1 MRETIFKNQPKRV
14 VYIYSTKSKFVE
26 DLYQEGLI
34 DKAIKNLPSTYEAL
48 GKLIEPFCKDGV
60 IVIVDDG
67 LSQLESSGS
76 YLPRVFEEFTSKKN
90 ASIIFVSQSIFVN
103 DKNFIRMSQNSHY
116 IVCLQNRRNPA
127 RIRALALQ
135 VKPCNPN
142 FILKCFVDATK
153 FKPLSTPYPQNYGY
167 GYFIFDF
174 NLQSPECLAYRTNI
188 FPDELEPITVYV
200 DRE

>member
-48 GKLIEPFCKDGV
+48 EKIIAPFCKDGV
-60 IVIVDDG
+60 ILIVDDG
-67 LSQLESSGS
+67 LSQIES

-90 ASIIFVSQSIFVN
+90 ASIIFVSQSIFIN

-116 IVCLQNRRNPA
+116 VVCMQNRRNPA

-174 NLQSPECLAYRTNI
+174 NLQSPECIAYRTNI
-188 FPDELEPITVYV
+188 FPDEIEPITVYV
-200 DRE
+200 QRE

>member
-76 YLPRVFEEFTSKKN
+76 YLPRVVEINKDQILAMTS
-90 ASIIFVSQSIFVN
+90 
-103 DKNFIRMSQNSHY
+103 D
-116 IVCLQNRRNPA
+116 LQ
-127 RIRALALQ
+127 
-135 VKPCNPN
+135 
-142 FILKCFVDATK
+142 
-153 FKPLSTPYPQNYGY
+153 
-167 GYFIFDF
+167 
-174 NLQSPECLAYRTNI
+174 
-188 FPDELEPITVYV
+188 
-200 DRE
+200 

>member
-1 MRETIFKNQPKRV
+1 M
-14 VYIYSTKSKFVE
+14 VYIYSTKSTFVE
-26 DLYQEGLI
+26 ELYQEGLI

-48 GKLIEPFCKDGV
+48 EKMIVPFCKDGV
-60 IVIVDDG
+60 ILIVDDG
-67 LSQLESSGS
+67 LSQIKS

-90 ASIIFVSQSIFVN
+90 ASIIFVSQSIFVD

-116 IVCLQNRRNPA
+116 VVCMQNRRNPA

-142 FILKCFVDATK
+142 FILKCFLDATK
-153 FKPLSTPYPQNYGY
+153 FKPLSTPYPNNYGY
-167 GYFIFDF
+167 GYFIFEF
-174 NLQSPECLAYRTNI
+174 NLQSPEILAYRTNI

-200 DRE
+200 ERE

>member
-48 GKLIEPFCKDGV
+48 EKIIEPFCKDGV
-60 IVIVDDG
+60 FLIVDDG
-67 LSQLESSGS
+67 LSQIES

-90 ASIIFVSQSIFVN
+90 AFLIFVSQSIFVN

-116 IVCLQNRRNPA
+116 VVCMQNRRNPA

-153 FKPLSTPYPQNYGY
+153 FKPLSTQNYGY

-200 DRE
+200 ERE

>member
-1 MRETIFKNQPKRV
+1 M

-26 DLYQEGLI
+26 ELYQEGLI
-34 DKAIKNLPSTYEAL
+34 DKAIMNLPSTYEAL
-48 GKLIEPFCKDGV
+48 EKLIEPFCDDGV
-60 IVIVDDG
+60 ILIVDDG

-90 ASIIFVSQSIFVN
+90 ASIIFVSQSIFIN

-116 IVCLQNRRNPA
+116 VVCMQNRRNPA
-127 RIRALALQ
+127 RIRALAHQ

-142 FILKCFVDATK
+142 SILKCFVDATK
-153 FKPLSTPYPQNYGY
+153 FKPLSTQNYGY

-174 NLQSPECLAYRTNI
+174 NLKSPECIAYRTNI
-188 FPDELEPITVYV
+188 FPDEIEPITVYV
-200 DRE
+200 QRE